1 MSMFDNQEKDDFY
14 DAIEEFLENH
24 SIYELM
30 YIITTAIEYH
40 ENRETN

>member
-14 DAIEEFLENH
+14 GAIEEFLKNH

-30 YIITTAIEYH
+30 DIITTAIKYH
-40 ENRETN
+40 ENEEN